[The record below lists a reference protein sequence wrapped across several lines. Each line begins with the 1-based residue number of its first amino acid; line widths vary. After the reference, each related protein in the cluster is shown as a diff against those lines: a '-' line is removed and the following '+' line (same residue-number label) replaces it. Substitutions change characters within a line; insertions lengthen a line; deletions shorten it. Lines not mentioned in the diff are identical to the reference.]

1 MLDVAVWVN
10 DTGATY
16 STFLSVT
23 FRPEFFGMIELGAR
37 VRSERR
43 LLIVRKLGGR
53 VSFFFS
59 LSTRPLRR
67 TTQFVDLITGLS
79 PWKSLIDN
87 TRGSASLKQWKTDQ
101 PP

>member
-1 MLDVAVWVN
+1 MLDVAVRVN

-23 FRPEFFGMIELGAR
+23 SRPEFFGMIELGAR

-53 VSFFFS
+53 VSFFS
-59 LSTRPLRR
+59 LSLPAL
-67 TTQFVDLITGLS
+67 FVAQRS
-79 PWKSLIDN
+79 SLILSQVCLRGN
-87 TRGSASLKQWKTDQ
+87 HLSITRGEAHR
-101 PP
+101 

>member
-1 MLDVAVWVN
+1 MFFSG
-10 DTGATY
+10 T
-16 STFLSVT
+16 S
-23 FRPEFFGMIELGAR
+23 RPEFFGIIELGAR

-43 LLIVRKLGGR
+43 LWIVRKLGGR
-53 VSFFFS
+53 VFF
-59 LSTRPLRR
+59 LISTRPLHR